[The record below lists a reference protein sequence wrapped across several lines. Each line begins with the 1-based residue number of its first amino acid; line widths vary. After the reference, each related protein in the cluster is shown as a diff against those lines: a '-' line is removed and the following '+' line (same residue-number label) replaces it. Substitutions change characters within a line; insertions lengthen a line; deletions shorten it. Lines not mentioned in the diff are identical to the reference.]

1 MALNPARIGHRYPAY
16 RYEVSREKVR
26 EYARATGASE
36 AQVPGETGDAVALP
50 TFAASFTIP
59 RGFSWAADPEL
70 GAHPALVHGEQ
81 SYVFH
86 RPVRVGDVLVCT
98 PQIDDI
104 RSLGRNEFL
113 TAVVECVDEV
123 TGEPVVTSKATI
135 IFFSRPA
142 EADATA
148 GADPV
153 TGAGP
158 ATAVADEEVS
168 S

>member
-26 EYARATGASE
+26 EYALATGADTH
-36 AQVPGETGDAVALP
+36 APGESGDAVALP
-50 TFAASFTIP
+50 TFAACFTIA

-70 GAHPALVHGEQ
+70 GAHPSLVHGEQ

-98 PQIDDI
+98 PWIEDI

-113 TAVVECVDEV
+113 TAVVDCADEA

-135 IFFSRPA
+135 IFITPA
-142 EADATA
+142 EAEAKV
-148 GADPV
+148 G
-153 TGAGP
+153 G
-158 ATAVADEEVS
+158 
-168 S
+168 